1 MAYVDANL
9 HRFAELGNGKSMW
22 AYHTTDAATDVDA
35 ADYFLSAIG
44 KLKVGDVIQVHVY
57 TSAITGAISTVGFHF
72 VNSNTGTA
80 IDVADVLA
88 ITAAGVDGL
97 VERLNGGASA

>member
-1 MAYVDANL
+1 MAYADANL
-9 HRFAELGNGKSMW
+9 HRVAELGNGKSWW
-22 AYHTTDAATDVDA
+22 AYHTTDTHATVDT

-72 VNSNTGTA
+72 VNSNTGSA
-80 IDVADVLA
+80 IDTTDTLA
-88 ITAAGVDGL
+88 LTATD
-97 VERLNGGASA
+97 SD